1 MVLLR
6 SDGSF
11 PLRGTGALAL
21 YGSGARRTL
30 KGGTGSGDVNSRHV
44 VTIEEGLEKAGFTLT
59 TKAWLDAYEVLH
71 ERTRADFIAD
81 IKAGKDK
88 AIGYLVGQVMKRS
101 KGQANPSL
109 AQKLIRE
116 RL

>member
-1 MVLLR
+1 MKVNYKKLI
-6 SDGSF
+6 
-11 PLRGTGALAL
+11 
-21 YGSGARRTL
+21 TL
-30 KGGTGSGDVNSRHV
+30 IGGKCWSVRDLVS
-44 VTIEEGLEKAGFTLT
+44 KANIQP
-59 TKAWLDAYEVLH
+59 KAYY
-71 ERTRADFIAD
+71 D

-116 RL
+116 KL

>member
-1 MVLLR
+1 MTEKSEISSTNAKELFNELLAGATHPR
-6 SDGSF
+6 KLAEEKNLLQVSDES
-11 PLRGTGALAL
+11 AIA
-21 YGSGARRTL
+21 AIV
-30 KGGTGSGDVNSRHV
+30 D
-44 VTIEEGLEKAGFTLT
+44 
-59 TKAWLDAYEVLH
+59 EVLSDP
-71 ERTRADFIAD
+71 ASAASIAD
-81 IKAGKDK
+81 IRSGKDK